1 MDETAQ
7 SHSPETVTSHHVRLR
22 RRSRGPAYEW
32 GLPHHVRDL
41 ANLLIRAAIYPTC
54 AERLLLLGRDGVEVS
69 LDLLLAKQAT

>member
-1 MDETAQ
+1 M
-7 SHSPETVTSHHVRLR
+7 
-22 RRSRGPAYEW
+22 
-32 GLPHHVRDL
+32 RDL